1 MLGFM
6 DVVLAVYALLPMFAL
21 LPLFA
26 WLPMFACLQHQLRHF
41 VAKKSKI
48 QQCLQ
53 ILRMYCRIGF
63 Y

>member
-6 DVVLAVYALLPMFAL
+6 DVVLAVYALLSMFAL

-41 VAKKSKI
+41 VAK
-48 QQCLQ
+48 
-53 ILRMYCRIGF
+53 
-63 Y
+63 

>member
-6 DVVLAVYALLPMFAL
+6 DVVLAVYALLSMFAL

-41 VAKKSKI
+41 VAKK
-48 QQCLQ
+48 
-53 ILRMYCRIGF
+53 
-63 Y
+63 

>member
-6 DVVLAVYALLPMFAL
+6 DVVLAVYALLSMFAL

-41 VAKKSKI
+41 VAKKVRFNNVYK
-48 QQCLQ
+48 
-53 ILRMYCRIGF
+53 Y
-63 Y
+63 